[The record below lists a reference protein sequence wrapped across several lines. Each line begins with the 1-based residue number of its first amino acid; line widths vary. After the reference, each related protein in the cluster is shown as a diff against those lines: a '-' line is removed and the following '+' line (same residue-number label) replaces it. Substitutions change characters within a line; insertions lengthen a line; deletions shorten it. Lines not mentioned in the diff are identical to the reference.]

1 MIGKYYFCIV
11 RDKVKAI
18 DSLKLKQTFISI
30 TKISPECK
38 KSVFDYKPFKK
49 YIKMKHLKILLTKF
63 MNLLKHSLISI
74 FEIVN

>member
-30 TKISPECK
+30 NKISPECK

-49 YIKMKHLKILLTKF
+49 YIKMKMALVNNKLIISELK
-63 MNLLKHSLISI
+63 
-74 FEIVN
+74 